1 MSTARLRLSKRSV
14 IALVLALV
22 AMFLLP
28 SAAVGGQ
35 EDHHHSQLQRFLLI
49 STDPSATT
57 DFPVLAFGPIHAR
70 GVDHVVSDTKD
81 VFEFPDGNLSVTHT
95 PTTSHDY
102 SDPVTCLFTHT
113 ERGTYEITGGTG
125 AYDDASGHG
134 HYRLSVKGIGCDQ
147 NAAPEVLVVT
157 VNAKGPLHLS

>member
-28 SAAVGGQ
+28 SAAVGGG
-35 EDHHHSQLQRFLLI
+35 EDHHHSHLQRFLLI
-49 STDPSATT
+49 STDPNAT
-57 DFPVLAFGPIHAR
+57 DLPVLAFGPIHAR
-70 GVDHVVSDTKD
+70 GVDHVVSDTED

-102 SDPVTCLFTHT
+102 SDPVTCLSTYK
-113 ERGTYEITGGTG
+113 ERGSYEITGGTG
-125 AYDDASGHG
+125 AYADASGHG
-134 HYRLSVKGIGCDQ
+134 HYRVSVKAIGCDQ
-147 NAAPEVLVVT
+147 NAAPEVFTLT
-157 VNAKGPLHLS
+157 INAKGPLHLS